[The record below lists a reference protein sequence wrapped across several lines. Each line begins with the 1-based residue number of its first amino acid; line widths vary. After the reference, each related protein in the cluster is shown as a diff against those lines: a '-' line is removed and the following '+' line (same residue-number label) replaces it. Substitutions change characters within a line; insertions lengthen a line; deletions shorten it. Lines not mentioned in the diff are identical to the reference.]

1 MKTRVKYAVLKYVPN
16 LERNERINIAVVL
29 HFPESEQLE
38 MTIINNW
45 RRVKSFDDEADIQF
59 LKKYVDD
66 LKEQFTVNLF
76 NDFDGMKLNDNL
88 LLDELT
94 KYFVNKF
101 IFEIHEINTNDN
113 FKELLE
119 NLKNIYL
126 YYDININKRIT
137 EKESKAFIER
147 HFLENNILYERMGS
161 KNAIQEQ
168 YGNNINFD
176 YKIDDKYYKL
186 IFLTED
192 NYSGYVA
199 ILKMWITNSMMLK
212 KENKELIFVIDDNMK
227 NDKTESYKKMLSDYA
242 KIISIDDFINIKS
255 EKVIKNKN

>member
-1 MKTRVKYAVLKYVPN
+1 MKTKVKYAVLKYVPN
-16 LERNERINIAVVL
+16 LERNERINIAIVL
-29 HFPESEQLE
+29 HFPESEQID

-45 RRVKSFDDEADIQF
+45 KRVKSFDDEADIQF

-66 LKEQFTVNLF
+66 LKEQFTNNLF
-76 NDFDGMKLNDNL
+76 NDFDGMKLTDFM

-101 IFEIHEINTNDN
+101 IFEIHEINTDSN
-113 FKELLE
+113 FGELLDY
-119 NLKNIYL
+119 LKKLYL
-126 YYDININKRIT
+126 YYDINVNKRIN

-147 HFLENNILYERMGS
+147 HFLEKNIAYERMGT

-176 YKIDDKYYKL
+176 YKINDKYYKL

-192 NYSGYVA
+192 NYNGYVA
-199 ILKMWITNSMMLK
+199 ILKMWIANSIMLK
-212 KENKELIFVIDDNMK
+212 KENKELIFVLDDNL
-227 NDKTESYKKMLSDYA
+227 NNEKTETYKKMISDYG
-242 KIISIDDFINIKS
+242 KVISIQDFVNIKIND
-255 EKVIKNKN
+255 IKN